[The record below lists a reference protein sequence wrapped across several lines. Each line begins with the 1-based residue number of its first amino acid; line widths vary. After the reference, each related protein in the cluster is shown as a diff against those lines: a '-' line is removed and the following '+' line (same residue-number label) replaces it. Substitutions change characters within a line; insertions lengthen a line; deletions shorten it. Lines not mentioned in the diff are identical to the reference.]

1 MIVTQLFNF
10 VHSVTLLI
18 SRNENKKCNCK
29 NTTVLH
35 MLDKMLYGHIMFIL
49 MARSLAFHRDG
60 ISLSESVVFRRFP
73 LPIK

>member
-1 MIVTQLFNF
+1 MIVTEFFNF

-35 MLDKMLYGHIMFIL
+35 MLDKMLYGHING
-49 MARSLAFHRDG
+49 AF
-60 ISLSESVVFRRFP
+60 SRFSQGRNF
-73 LPIK
+73 LKGDL